1 VPPLSKQELDN
12 YLEKMY
18 HLLMANP
25 RMPFRTLA
33 SRMGLYS
40 KTASRIYKEGLSEH
54 ILYPPMLR
62 PRICTDYKEYV
73 YVIKATDIKSLFDR
87 LRGDHRVEY
96 VTWCQGS
103 FDLLLICNEQIDL
116 SVETEFDRFVLSGE
130 RGNYVYPEVKRR
142 DISTAVKEMNALLD
156 NGDFSPSVMED
167 PLEKRGK
174 EWSDLEQKIFRYLK
188 HDIRKTF
195 LKIQRE
201 LKISRT
207 LLLKCYE
214 RVKKHSFITVPY
226 YPNGY
231 DSYVGFYLIMKT
243 PHEQDVINLL
253 GLLPAHSSFFRV
265 KESLIAYVNIEKSM
279 SHELLLLITKMN
291 THNFVTSIS
300 FSIPLYYWVDKGFS
314 PG

>member
-1 VPPLSKQELDN
+1 MPPLSKQELDN

-156 NGDFSPSVMED
+156 NGNFSRSLMED

-174 EWSDLEQKIFRYLK
+174 EWSGLEQNIFRYLK
-188 HDIRKTF
+188 HDVRKTF

-226 YPNGY
+226 FPL
-231 DSYVGFYLIMKT
+231 GFEIYTKFYICMKS
-243 PHEQDVINLL
+243 PHEQQVIDLL
-253 GLLPAHSSFFRV
+253 SRLTCQSAFFKVRDHLVGYIGIELYAGKVIFDIMSKMVSTGLVSTLTYSVP
-265 KESLIAYVNIEKSM
+265 II
-279 SHELLLLITKMN
+279 
-291 THNFVTSIS
+291 
-300 FSIPLYYWVDKGFS
+300 YYS
-314 PG
+314 Q